1 MSNSDLPFL
10 GQGRIKPKS
19 SSARV
24 KPTPYEIAMLAAT
37 LSKGEDPEA
46 HIPRACLLWDQAKG
60 CLFVDE

>member
-1 MSNSDLPFL
+1 
-10 GQGRIKPKS
+10 QGRIKPKS